1 MMEIDREVF
10 KSNQTYTI
18 FISLCVL
25 VFSFIGGLILFEKST
40 TEQQQWVINLLDAR
54 VLLAEQPT
62 FLETIFPHL
71 MIAVVFFLFYQH
83 RYLRKLILV
92 ICAFKIT
99 FYGFCSSYLLQ
110 TQESTYPYVFWWF
123 PFQLVYCILLLALA
137 NRVNLFTLSFYIIII
152 IIEFFVI
159 PFVLFN
165 N

>member
-40 TEQQQWVINLLDAR
+40 TEQQQWIINLLDAR

>member
-1 MMEIDREVF
+1 M
-10 KSNQTYTI
+10 NQTYTI

-40 TEQQQWVINLLDAR
+40 AEQQQWIIHLLDAR
-54 VLLAEQPT
+54 VLLVEQPT

-71 MIAVVFFLFYQH
+71 MIAIVFFLFYQH
-83 RYLRKLILV
+83 PLLRKLILV

-110 TQESTYPYVFWWF
+110 TQTSTFPYVFWWF
-123 PFQLVYCILLLALA
+123 PFQLVYCVLLLALA
-137 NRVNLFTLSFYIIII
+137 NRINLFTLSLYSIII
-152 IIEFFVI
+152 IIEYFLI
-159 PFVLFN
+159 PFVLYN

>member
-1 MMEIDREVF
+1 MKIDREVF

-18 FISLCVL
+18 FISLCIL
-25 VFSFIGGLILFEKST
+25 VFSFIGGLVLFERST
-40 TEQQQWVINLLDAR
+40 PEQQQWIINLLDAR
-54 VLLAEQPT
+54 VLLEEQPT
-62 FLETIFPHL
+62 FLQTIFPHL
-71 MIAVVFFLFYQH
+71 MVAVVFFLFYQH
-83 RYLRKLILV
+83 RHLKPFLLV
-92 ICAFKIT
+92 VCAFKIT

-110 TQESTYPYVFWWF
+110 TQDSTYPYVFWWF

-137 NRVNLFTLSFYIIII
+137 NRINLFTLSFYIIVI

>member
-1 MMEIDREVF
+1 M
-10 KSNQTYTI
+10 NQSYTI

-25 VFSFIGGLILFEKST
+25 VISFIGGLYLFEKST
-40 TEQQQWVINLLDAR
+40 PEQQQWIINLLDAR
-54 VLLAEQPT
+54 VLLVEQPT

-110 TQESTYPYVFWWF
+110 SQDSTFPYVFWWF

-137 NRVNLFTLSFYIIII
+137 NRVNLFALSFYIIVI
-152 IIEFFVI
+152 IIEFFLM
-159 PFVLFN
+159 PFILFN

>member
-1 MMEIDREVF
+1 MKIDRGDS
-10 KSNQTYTI
+10 KLNQSYTI

-25 VFSFIGGLILFEKST
+25 VLSFVGGLILFERSSP
-40 TEQQQWVINLLDAR
+40 EQQQWIINLLDAR
-54 VLLAEQPT
+54 VLLEGPPS

-83 RYLRKLILV
+83 RYLQKFTLV

-110 TQESTYPYVFWWF
+110 TQETTFPYVFWWF

-137 NRVNLFTLSFYIIII
+137 NRVNLFTLAFYIITI
-152 IIEFFVI
+152 IIEFI
-159 PFVLFN
+159 LLPFIVYN
-165 N
+165 I

>member
-1 MMEIDREVF
+1 M
-10 KSNQTYTI
+10 NQTYTI

-25 VFSFIGGLILFEKST
+25 VVSFVGGLILFEQST
-40 TEQQQWVINLLDAR
+40 VEQQQWIINLLDAR
-54 VLLAEQPT
+54 VLLIERPT

-71 MIAVVFFLFYQH
+71 MFAIVFFLFYQH

-99 FYGFCSSYLLQ
+99 FYGYCSSYLLQ
-110 TQESTYPYVFWWF
+110 TQESTFPYVFWWF

-137 NRVNLFTLSFYIIII
+137 NRINIFSLSFYIIVI
-152 IIEFFVI
+152 IIEFILI
-159 PFVLFN
+159 PFILFN

>member
-1 MMEIDREVF
+1 M
-10 KSNQTYTI
+10 NQTYTI

-40 TEQQQWVINLLDAR
+40 AEQQQWIIHLLDAR
-54 VLLAEQPT
+54 VLLLEQPT

-83 RYLRKLILV
+83 PLLRKLILV

-110 TQESTYPYVFWWF
+110 TQTSTFPYVFWWF
-123 PFQLVYCILLLALA
+123 PFQLVYCVLLLALA
-137 NRVNLFTLSFYIIII
+137 NRINLFTLSFYSIII
-152 IIEFFVI
+152 IIEYFLI
-159 PFVLFN
+159 PFILYSN
-165 N
+165 

>member
-40 TEQQQWVINLLDAR
+40 TEQQQWIINLLDAR

-110 TQESTYPYVFWWF
+110 NQESTYPYVFWWF

>member
-1 MMEIDREVF
+1 M
-10 KSNQTYTI
+10 NQTYTI

-40 TEQQQWVINLLDAR
+40 VEQQQWIIHLLDAR

-83 RYLRKLILV
+83 RYLRKLILI

-110 TQESTYPYVFWWF
+110 TQDSTFPYVFWWF
-123 PFQLVYCILLLALA
+123 PFQLVYCLLLLALA
-137 NRVNLFTLSFYIIII
+137 NRVNLFALSFYIIIV
-152 IIEFFVI
+152 IIEYFLL
-159 PFVLFN
+159 PFILYN

>member
-1 MMEIDREVF
+1 M
-10 KSNQTYTI
+10 NQTYTI

-25 VFSFIGGLILFEKST
+25 VISFIGGLYLFEKST
-40 TEQQQWVINLLDAR
+40 PEQQQWIINLLDAR
-54 VLLAEQPT
+54 VLLVEQPT

-110 TQESTYPYVFWWF
+110 SQDSTFPYVFWWF

-137 NRVNLFTLSFYIIII
+137 NRVNLFALSFYIIVI
-152 IIEFFVI
+152 IIEFFLMPLI
-159 PFVLFN
+159 LFN

>member
-1 MMEIDREVF
+1 M
-10 KSNQTYTI
+10 NQTYTI

-40 TEQQQWVINLLDAR
+40 AEQQQWIIHLLDAR

-62 FLETIFPHL
+62 FLETILPHL

-83 RYLRKLILV
+83 HYLRKLILI

-110 TQESTYPYVFWWF
+110 TQDSTFPYVFWWF
-123 PFQLVYCILLLALA
+123 PFQLVYCLLLLALA
-137 NRVNLFTLSFYIIII
+137 NRVNLFALSFYIIIV
-152 IIEFFVI
+152 IIEYFLL
-159 PFVLFN
+159 PFILYN

>member
-40 TEQQQWVINLLDAR
+40 TEQQQWIINLLDAR

-83 RYLRKLILV
+83 RYLRKLILI

-110 TQESTYPYVFWWF
+110 SQESSYPYVFWWF

-137 NRVNLFTLSFYIIII
+137 NRVNLFTLSFYIIVI

>member
-1 MMEIDREVF
+1 L
-10 KSNQTYTI
+10 NQAYTI

-40 TEQQQWVINLLDAR
+40 AEQQQWIIHLLDAR
-54 VLLAEQPT
+54 VLLVEQPT

-83 RYLRKLILV
+83 PYLRKLILI

-110 TQESTYPYVFWWF
+110 TQDSTFPYVFWWF
-123 PFQLVYCILLLALA
+123 PFQLVYCLLLLALA
-137 NRVNLFTLSFYIIII
+137 NRVNLFALSFYIIIV
-152 IIEFFVI
+152 IIEYFI
-159 PFVLFN
+159 LPFILYN

>member
-1 MMEIDREVF
+1 MF

-40 TEQQQWVINLLDAR
+40 TEQQQWIINLLDAR

-83 RYLRKLILV
+83 RYLRKLILI

-110 TQESTYPYVFWWF
+110 SQESSYPYVFWWF

-137 NRVNLFTLSFYIIII
+137 NRVNLFTLSFYIIVI

>member
-1 MMEIDREVF
+1 MMKIDRRC
-10 KSNQTYTI
+10 SNLNQTYTI

-40 TEQQQWVINLLDAR
+40 AEQQQWIIHLLDAR
-54 VLLAEQPT
+54 VLLLEQPT

-83 RYLRKLILV
+83 PLLRKLILV

-110 TQESTYPYVFWWF
+110 TQTSTFPYVFWWF
-123 PFQLVYCILLLALA
+123 PFQLVYCVLLLALA
-137 NRVNLFTLSFYIIII
+137 NRINLFTLSFYSIII
-152 IIEFFVI
+152 IIEYFLI
-159 PFVLFN
+159 PFILYSN
-165 N
+165 

>member
-40 TEQQQWVINLLDAR
+40 TEQQQWIINLLDAR

-137 NRVNLFTLSFYIIII
+137 NRINLFTLSFYIIII

>member
-1 MMEIDREVF
+1 M
-10 KSNQTYTI
+10 NQSYTI

-40 TEQQQWVINLLDAR
+40 PEQQQWIINLLDAR
-54 VLLAEQPT
+54 VLLIEQPT
-62 FLETIFPHL
+62 LLETIFPHL

-83 RYLRKLILV
+83 RYLRKLILIV
-92 ICAFKIT
+92 CAFKIT

-123 PFQLVYCILLLALA
+123 PFQLVYCLLLLALA
-137 NRVNLFTLSFYIIII
+137 NRINLFTLAFYAIVI
-152 IIEFFVI
+152 IIEYVLI
-159 PFVLFN
+159 PFILYN